1 MHYQKVNYLI
11 NGNKPGLFDLLTF
24 LLSDIQLN
32 RSNHIHANPYH
43 MMKFTQTSTL
53 IILFFAVLSP
63 AFGQHTPDRLLWQ
76 ADSLSAAMEEQVV
89 EWRRDFHQNPEL
101 SNREYRTAG
110 IVADHLRS
118 LGMDVQTEVAKT
130 GVVGLLEGQADGPV
144 IALRADMDALPI
156 TEETGLPFASTVT
169 DTLHG
174 ETVGVMHACGHD
186 MHTSSLMG
194 VASVLASM
202 QDQLPGSVKFIFQ
215 PAEEGAFDYD
225 IWGAKQMVAEG
236 VLENPR
242 PEVIFGMHVWPFETG
257 TVGYTRGAI
266 MASVDNFSIHVT
278 GRGGHGAAPWETAD
292 PVVAASKIVSGLQT
306 LVSRNAELTKGAAV
320 VSVGSIRSGNRSNII
335 PEEAELLGTIR
346 THNEETRQLIH
357 DRMETLVKNIAK
369 AYNTQAELTIDR
381 LYPAV
386 INDDELVDNMLPV
399 IGNSVGAARVREID
413 PLMIAEDF
421 SYYANEIPAMFY
433 LLGIIPP
440 DHEGPVEPIHS
451 PRFDI
456 DEDAIPI
463 AVRAMSQLALEALF
477 LRAN

>member
-1 MHYQKVNYLI
+1 MTNAKTT
-11 NGNKPGLFDLLTF
+11 LL
-24 LLSDIQLN
+24 LLLL
-32 RSNHIHANPYH
+32 HI
-43 MMKFTQTSTL
+43 
-53 IILFFAVLSP
+53 
-63 AFGQHTPDRLLWQ
+63 AFIPTHGQHAPEHLLWQ
-76 ADSLSAAMEEQVV
+76 ADSISSAMEEQVIK
-89 EWRRDFHQNPEL
+89 WRRDFHQNPEL

-110 IVADHLRS
+110 IVANHLRS

-130 GVVGLLEGQADGPV
+130 GVVGLLEGPADGPV

-225 IWGAKQMVAEG
+225 IWGAKQMVAAEG

-242 PEVIFGMHVWPFETG
+242 PKVIFGMHVWPFETG

-266 MASVDNFSIHVT
+266 MASVDNFSIQIT

-292 PVVAASKIVSGLQT
+292 PVVAASQIVSGLQT

-357 DRMETLVKNIAK
+357 DRMETLVKHTAK
-369 AYNTQAELTIDR
+369 AYNTQAELEIER

-386 INDDELVDNMLPV
+386 INDGELVDHMLPV
-399 IGNSVGAARVREID
+399 IGSSVGADKVEEIA

-433 LLGIIPP
+433 LMGIIPP

-456 DEDAIPI
+456 DENAIPI
-463 AVRAMSQLALEALF
+463 AVRTMSYLALEALF
-477 LRAN
+477 LRAE